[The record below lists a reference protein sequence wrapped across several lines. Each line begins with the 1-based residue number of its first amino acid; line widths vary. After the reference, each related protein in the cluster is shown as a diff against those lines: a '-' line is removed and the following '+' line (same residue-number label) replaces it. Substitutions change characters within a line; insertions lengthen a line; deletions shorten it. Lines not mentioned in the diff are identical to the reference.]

1 MTSKIL
7 RLSDVMKLTG
17 LSQSTIYQKNKVG
30 GEYHDASFPQRF
42 NISDARAVGWD
53 EQALIAWMAKQ
64 VATAGTQKPRGAP
77 KGRVGRPRKIPGSN
91 AVLNAAGQAKP
102 KRKPIEKT
110 FGQIVIEG
118 SDLVAHIA
126 HYLRLSAWTP
136 VMGILLA
143 HGIAPEEGQT
153 SFPTEFPLK
162 GLDDKLIGATDARV
176 RDAKEFFDLLEDW
189 RSEGEVIPTSFTPFD
204 FLVYCWWDCQIETPW
219 LQLINQVN
227 GSGEKRDDTFLA
239 AQIALLTQR

>member
-7 RLSDVMKLTG
+7 RLSDVIKLTG
-17 LSQSTIYQKNKVG
+17 LSASSIYQKNKVG

-42 NISDARAVGWD
+42 NLSGARAVGWD
-53 EQALIAWMAKQ
+53 EEALKAWMAKQ
-64 VATAGTQKPRGAP
+64 VATAGTQKPREAP
-77 KGRVGRPRKIPGSN
+77 KGRVGRPRKIPSSN

-143 HGIAPEEGQT
+143 HGIAPEEGLS

-162 GLDDKLIGATDARV
+162 GLDDKSIGAFDSRV
-176 RDAKEFFDLLEDW
+176 RGAKDFLELWQGWIDD
-189 RSEGEVIPTSFTPFD
+189 GEVIPTSFTPTD
-204 FLVYCWWDCQIETPW
+204 FLIYCWDWQIETPW
-219 LQLINQVN
+219 LHLINEVN
-227 GSGEKRDDTFLA
+227 GSGEKTDNPLVR
-239 AQIALLTQR
+239 AQIALLTSR